1 MNGVSGRTY
10 TTANPMRG
18 IMTETTET
26 ENGFKFSMPLA
37 IASVVMISAFMRR

>member
-18 IMTETTET
+18 IMTETPE
-26 ENGFKFSMPLA
+26 ENGCKFSMPLA